1 MVPVILPLV
10 IAPVNEISMTQDVV
24 KLSQAVQYAVEIDQK
39 KVDRRISGNNQMLL
53 INKEKN
59 KLT

>member
-10 IAPVNEISMTQDVV
+10 IAPVNENSMTQDVV